1 MQERQRIKESKEE
14 EKKKNAT
21 PDQQPS
27 TQEGTEDKPV
37 ETDAKK
43 KREPREPREKKE
55 KRE

>member
-37 ETDAKK
+37 ETDGKK